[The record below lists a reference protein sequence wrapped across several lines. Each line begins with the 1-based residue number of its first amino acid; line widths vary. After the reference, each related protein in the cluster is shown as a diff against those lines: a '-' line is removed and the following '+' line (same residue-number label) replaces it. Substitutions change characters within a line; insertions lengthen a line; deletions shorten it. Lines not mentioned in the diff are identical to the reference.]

1 MAATAAATGSRTAS
15 ALPDEPAATVDRLT
29 GEKAALIADR
39 VLHAYPLR
47 RSHAV
52 IGDVFWR
59 EAASQARG
67 CPACLEAL
75 IEDFLLH
82 LDLSEASIGQMP
94 PAAIRDHVSGGNAL
108 DFSMGRIVSVR
119 GWILGETE
127 ARLCAIAALRDA

>member
-15 ALPDEPAATVDRLT
+15 ALPDEAAPAVGRLPE
-29 GEKAALIADR
+29 EKAALIADR
-39 VLHAYPLR
+39 LLHAYPLR

-52 IGDVFWR
+52 IGGVFWR

-67 CPACLEAL
+67 CQVCLEAL

-82 LDLSEASIGQMP
+82 LGLSEASFGRMP
-94 PAAIRDHVSGGNAL
+94 PAAIRDHVSSGNML